1 MITII
6 NLRNAVSSVA
16 MDTRTANEW
25 VERAHEEMRAE
36 GHRSGGAR
44 GAVVELLA
52 RQDCCLSAQEIASK
66 LRKGGGGIGIA
77 SVYRALELLDGLGL
91 VQRVETGEG
100 GTRYEAVVPGGHH
113 HHHVVCERCG
123 RVAAFEDERLEEAI
137 ELLGR
142 RLRHEVRGHD
152 VMIRGACPRCAPRRP
167 AAKA

>member
-1 MITII
+1 MGSK
-6 NLRNAVSSVA
+6 AGS
-16 MDTRTANEW
+16 EW
-25 VERAHEEMRAE
+25 VERAEEAMRAE

-52 RQDCCLSAQEIASK
+52 GQDCCLSAQEIAEK
-66 LRKGGGGIGIA
+66 LRDGGSGVGIA
-77 SVYRALELLDGLGL
+77 SVYRALDLLDGMGL

-137 ELLGR
+137 ERLAR
-142 RLRHEVRGHD
+142 RLRHEVSAPE
-152 VMIRGACPRCAPRRP
+152 VMIRGACPRCVPRKRSS
-167 AAKA
+167 AS